1 MILIG
6 ELLNTSRRSVAAA
19 VERRDADT
27 IAAIARRQADAG
39 ADYIDVNAG
48 TFAARESEC
57 LCWLVETVQAAVDRP
72 LCIDSPSPD
81 AMRVALERHRGT
93 ALVNSISMEPQRWQG
108 MIEVVAER
116 PCRVIALCMTSAAMP
131 TGADE
136 RIAAG
141 TTIVAELERAGVVRE
156 RILLD
161 PLLQP
166 VSIDVRQGRGF
177 LEALRRLKTALP
189 EVETVCGLSNVSFG
203 LPRRSLVNRTFL
215 SLALDAGLDAA
226 ICDPTDRRLLAVLR
240 AGEMLLGRDAYCEA
254 FIDAHQSGA
263 LDEN

>member
-6 ELLNTSRRSVAAA
+6 ELLNTSRRSIAAA

-27 IAAIARRQADAG
+27 VAAIARRQADAG

-81 AMRVALERHRGT
+81 AMRAALERHRGT
-93 ALVNSISMEPQRWQG
+93 ALVNSISLEPERWRG
-108 MIEVVAER
+108 MLEVVTAR
-116 PCRVIALCMTSAAMP
+116 PCRVIALCMSSAAMP
-131 TGADE
+131 AGVDE
-136 RIAAG
+136 RLAAG
-141 TTIVAELERAGVVRE
+141 TTIVGELERAGVARE

-177 LEALRRLKTALP
+177 LEALRRLKVALP

-215 SLALDAGLDAA
+215 SLALQSGLDAA
-226 ICDPTDRRLLAVLR
+226 ICDPTDRRLLAALR
-240 AGEMLLGRDAYCEA
+240 AAEMLLGRDEYCEA

-263 LDEN
+263 LAED